1 MDRPRRKS
9 GIASRIKGLA
19 FLEAPASIF
28 SGTFPLRR
36 HGQMDEHAH
45 GFAPRAALVRPG
57 AQPPLSAHQKDRMTP
72 FSSPLSRRCFHALG
86 ASVLALPTLAWA
98 QAGAAAS
105 YPNQPVKVI
114 VPFSP
119 GGGTDALARLTGLK
133 MADSLKQPFII
144 DNRVGASGMIGTTAV
159 AKAPPDGY
167 TITVGLSTSLLI
179 NQFLYAKMPYDTQ
192 KDLSMVYRI
201 AAGTQILAVKP
212 SLPVKNGTE
221 LMAYIKA
228 NKGKLSYGSYG
239 AGSTPH
245 LFGAYLNHVTG
256 GEMNHVPYK
265 GEAPMNQDFLGG
277 QIDMAWVSAAAAKQH
292 ILAGKMKAIGINA
305 AQPMKALPNVPTLK
319 EAGMTDPVFQMEGWL
334 GMAVP
339 AKVPRDIQEK
349 LAAEVRKALQDP
361 EVQRKIEDMG
371 FRPVLNSGPEAFT
384 AEYKQQMPKWAELVK
399 ISGAK
404 LD

>member
-1 MDRPRRKS
+1 
-9 GIASRIKGLA
+9 
-19 FLEAPASIF
+19 
-28 SGTFPLRR
+28 
-36 HGQMDEHAH
+36 
-45 GFAPRAALVRPG
+45 
-57 AQPPLSAHQKDRMTP
+57 MTRV
-72 FSSPLSRRCFHALG
+72 SSSLTRRCFHALS
-86 ASVLALPTLAWA
+86 ASMLVLPTLAWA
-98 QAGAAAS
+98 QGGAAAWPS
-105 YPNQPVKVI
+105 KAVTVI

-119 GGGTDALARLTGLK
+119 GGGTDAIARLVGLK
-133 MADSLKQPFII
+133 LAASLKQPFII

-179 NQFLYAKMPYDTQ
+179 NQFLYAKMPYDAQ
-192 KDLSMVYRI
+192 KDLAMVYRL

-221 LMAYIKA
+221 LLAYIKA

-245 LFGAYLNHVTG
+245 LFGAYLNHITN

-292 ILAGKMKAIGINA
+292 ILAGKMKPIGVNA
-305 AQPMKALPNVPTLK
+305 TERMKALPDVPTLK
-319 EAGMTDPVFQMEGWL
+319 ESGITDPVFQMEGWL
-334 GMAVP
+334 AVAVP
-339 AKVPRDIQEK
+339 AKVPKEIQDK
-349 LAAEVRKALQDP
+349 LAAEIRKAMQDP
-361 EVQRKIEDMG
+361 EVQRKIEEMG
-371 FRPVLNSGPEAFT
+371 FRPVLNSNPETFT
-384 AEYKQQMPKWAELVK
+384 AEYKQQLPKWAELVK